1 MAELDLLAAD
11 LGVSGRTLRRAA
23 ARGAIRSHRPSP
35 HKVVLTAA
43 ERRYIRTHWALLD
56 LLTRTLRT
64 EKNVRLAVVFG
75 SAARGD
81 DRADSD
87 VDVLVDLADYGR
99 GGLPLAR
106 IGLKLES
113 LLRRPVQL
121 VSLPDAE
128 RSPALLSEAVADGR
142 VLIDRDEGW
151 SRLKRRGGSLRRRAR
166 ADEARAQAEAWEI
179 LDKLGT
185 G

>member
-1 MAELDLLAAD
+1 MAELDLVAAD

-23 ARGAIRSHRPSP
+23 GRGAIRLSRPSP
-35 HKVVLTAA
+35 YKVVLAA
-43 ERRYIRTHWALLD
+43 TERRYIRTHWPLLD

-64 EKNVRLAVVFG
+64 EQNVRLAVLFG

-81 DRADSD
+81 DRRDSD
-87 VDVLVDLADYGR
+87 IDLLVELADYGR

-113 LLRRPVQL
+113 LLERPVQL
-121 VSLPDAE
+121 VTVPDAE
-128 RSPALLSEAVADGR
+128 PSAVLLSEAIAEGR
-142 VLIDRDEGW
+142 VLIDRDARW
-151 SRLKRRGGSLRRRAR
+151 SRLKRREQALRRRAR
-166 ADEARAQAEAWEI
+166 EDETRAQADAWET
-179 LDKLGT
+179 LEKLGT